1 MPIFPDF
8 PDFDDIDLEMI
19 DILIKKE
26 REEQNNAEK
35 GPFLQLP
42 VPNIPEKTGYYEEIK
57 KNQDDETIII
67 DL

>member
-8 PDFDDIDLEMI
+8 PDIDPEMI

-26 REEQNNAEK
+26 REDQKNVYER
-35 GPFLQLP
+35 PFLQLP
-42 VPNIPEKTGYYEEIK
+42 TPNGPQNSEYCEKKDEK
-57 KNQDDETIII
+57 QKNSGVIII

>member
-8 PDFDDIDLEMI
+8 PDIDPEMI

-26 REEQNNAEK
+26 REEQKNAYEY
-35 GPFLQLP
+35 PFLQLP
-42 VPNIPEKTGYYEEIK
+42 TPNRPQNPEFYEKMEEKEQNSEI
-57 KNQDDETIII
+57 IVI